1 VSSSNVTVASL
12 LGVGGRAG
20 IGMACLGSE
29 TSASNGET
37 RLAVAGEGYFS
48 HAVEAPA
55 LRATT
60 LATVAS
66 LRAGGSSN
74 PNPLVVTSDTF
85 LVGSALVVT
94 PSGDVVL
101 GGAASNVV
109 VSRDVASVG
118 DGQLTVTRSNVY
130 VASVLGVG
138 GRVGIGMACTGSEG
152 AAPSGWFDDDCDD
165 AQQGSDGTRLA
176 VAGDIFATG
185 TVVSLSDAR
194 AKRSLRRISGA
205 LSRMRRLHGYT
216 FSSAADGAG
225 GRRHTGLLAQEVAEV
240 LPEAV
245 YGVPGMPGVSS
256 DAPRLSSIAYGNLA
270 GLFVEAIKELDR
282 RRPRTRPIVRL
293 STAKATQNGTH

>member
-1 VSSSNVTVASL
+1 
-12 LGVGGRAG
+12 
-20 IGMACLGSE
+20 M
-29 TSASNGET
+29 
-37 RLAVAGEGYFS
+37 
-48 HAVEAPA
+48 
-55 LRATT
+55 
-60 LATVAS
+60 
-66 LRAGGSSN
+66 
-74 PNPLVVTSDTF
+74 
-85 LVGSALVVT
+85 T

-109 VSRDVASVG
+109 VALDVASLG
-118 DGQLTVTRSNVY
+118 GGQLTVSRSNVS

-152 AAPSGWFDDDCDD
+152 AAPSGWFDDCDGD
-165 AQQGSDGTRLA
+165 GGQGSDGTRLA

-194 AKRSLRRISGA
+194 AKRSLKRISGA
-205 LSRMRRLHGYT
+205 LTRMRRLHGYT

-245 YGVPGMPGVSS
+245 YGVPGTQGMPGVSS

-282 RRPRTRPIVRL
+282 RRPRLRPSVRVRRY
-293 STAKATQNGTH
+293 SPAKLK